1 MQKKSNFEKTLLLVM
16 ALVAVGV
23 SGYLIYL
30 TTGFS
35 ENLTQK
41 PVTPRKEMGE
51 VPIASLQ
58 EATKLLKQV
67 FNWTSPIK
75 NNKPVPLNK
84 SIMVILKGDSLVDIY
99 VAEPPL
105 RPPMTNEFLVKNKI
119 PNVLSPNVGDLD
131 PDGDGYTT
139 LEEFNKVTDPR
150 DPTKHPPFTDHLYFK
165 QRTADDYIVK
175 LNNSL
180 DPYQVVLLAPRRDS
194 ADIQPP
200 FPKPFGFKDPVTK
213 QINERFVAKKFE
225 KKEVPEPKTGSMK
238 DASELTVEDRATKS
252 EFILIKGVEKNLADY
267 YAVLEFWHKEI
278 TPITVKK
285 GGTFPVMGV
294 TYRLLEV
301 EETQAVIAEVKPDQS
316 EGAKLVIKSR

>member
-1 MQKKSNFEKTLLLVM
+1 MQKKSNFEKTLLLIM
-16 ALVAVGV
+16 ALAAIGV

-30 TTGFS
+30 TMGFS
-35 ENLTQK
+35 DTLTQK
-41 PVTPRKEMGE
+41 DVTQRREMGE
-51 VPIASLQ
+51 VPIASVQ

-99 VAEPPL
+99 VPDPPL

-139 LEEFNKVTDPR
+139 LEEFNKGTDPK
-150 DPTKHPPFTDHLYFK
+150 DPLKHPPFTDHLYLK
-165 QRTADDYIVK
+165 QRVSDDYIVK

-194 ADIQPP
+194 AYIQPP

-213 QINERFVAKKFE
+213 QVNERFVAKHFE
-225 KKEVPEPKTGSMK
+225 KKEVPDPKTGATK
-238 DASELTVEDRATKS
+238 DASELTVEDKATNT
-252 EFILIKGVEKNLADY
+252 EFVLIKAVEKNLADY
-267 YAVLEFWHKEI
+267 YAVFEFWQKEVVVI
-278 TPITVKK
+278 KVKK
-285 GGTFPVMGV
+285 GETFQVMGV
-294 TYRLLEV
+294 TYKLLDV
-301 EETQAVIAEVKPDQS
+301 EETQAVIAEVNPDKS
-316 EGAKLVIKSR
+316 EGAKLVIKGR

>member
-16 ALVAVGV
+16 ALLAVGV

-35 ENLTQK
+35 EKLTQK

-51 VPIASLQ
+51 VPIASVQ

-99 VAEPPL
+99 VPEPPL

-139 LEEFNKVTDPR
+139 LEEFNKGTDPR
-150 DPTKHPPFTDHLYFK
+150 DPAKHPPFTDHLYFK

-194 ADIQPP
+194 AYIQPP

-225 KKEVPEPKTGSMK
+225 KKEVPDPNTGVPK

-252 EFILIKGVEKNLADY
+252 EFMLIKGVEKNLADY
-267 YAVLEFWHKEI
+267 YAVFEFWQKEI
-278 TPITVKK
+278 SVIKVKK
-285 GGTFPVMGV
+285 GETFPVMGV

-316 EGAKLVIKSR
+316 QGAKLVIKPR

>member
-1 MQKKSNFEKTLLLVM
+1 MQKKSNFEKTLLLVT

-99 VAEPPL
+99 VPEPPL
-105 RPPMTNEFLVKNKI
+105 RPPMTNEFLVTHKI

-139 LEEFNKVTDPR
+139 LEEFNKGTDPR

-194 ADIQPP
+194 AYVQPP

-225 KKEVPEPKTGSMK
+225 KKEVPDPKTGVPK

-252 EFILIKGVEKNLADY
+252 EFMLIKGVEKNLADY
-267 YAVLEFWHKEI
+267 YAVFEFWQKEI
-278 TPITVKK
+278 SVIKVKK
-285 GGTFPVMGV
+285 GETFPVMGV

-316 EGAKLVIKSR
+316 EGAKLVIKPR

>member
-16 ALVAVGV
+16 ALLAVGV

-35 ENLTQK
+35 EKLTQK
-41 PVTPRKEMGE
+41 SVTARKEMGE
-51 VPIASLQ
+51 VPIAGVQ

-84 SIMVILKGDSLVDIY
+84 SIMVVLKGDSLVDIY
-99 VAEPPL
+99 VSDPPL

-139 LEEFNKVTDPR
+139 LEEFNKGTDPR

-180 DPYQVVLLAPRRDS
+180 DPYQVVLVAPRRDS
-194 ADIQPP
+194 AYVQPP

-225 KKEVPEPKTGSMK
+225 KKEVPDPKTGATK
-238 DASELTVEDRATKS
+238 DASELTVEDRATNS
-252 EFILIKGVEKNLADY
+252 EFILTKGVERNLADY
-267 YAVLEFWHKEI
+267 YAVFEFWQKEI
-278 TPITVKK
+278 SVIKVKK
-285 GGTFPVMGV
+285 GETFPVMGV
-294 TYRLLEV
+294 TYRLLDV

-316 EGAKLVIKSR
+316 EGTKLVIKSR